1 MKLGA
6 LLASPARIEV
16 LRALVCQPGSAG
28 LRQVARIAGVH
39 PHSAELALAGL
50 IRERLVK
57 RERTP
62 SRVLYT
68 LIREHADVPVLEA
81 VFTAAAQVSIKARSR
96 SLNERARAI
105 LPLVRQAT
113 RMLACARESRR
124 VA

>member
-1 MKLGA
+1 
-6 LLASPARIEV
+6 
-16 LRALVCQPGSAG
+16 
-28 LRQVARIAGVH
+28 VARIAGVH